1 MQSGWFY
8 LGGVIFLII
17 QFDRSSQLLNEIRR
31 LLIKAHENQ
40 FLATSIN
47 EIYSILKITNEDKY
61 GFSTVYGGGIRNS
74 GGDIIRNFEDD
85 LDNGIC
91 FKKNDNS
98 WFDFFITT
106 QKISKGL
113 YIDSYSFS
121 IRYEPKND
129 LTGKTIFSFI
139 RYDLNQPGHTN
150 EERNI
155 RSHIHPNSNILQF
168 PYPEQSPL
176 EILDML
182 LFGVRNEID
191 NRKK

>member
-74 GGDIIRNFEDD
+74 GGDIIRILKMIWIMEYA
-85 LDNGIC
+85 LRKMI
-91 FKKNDNS
+91 
-98 WFDFFITT
+98 IH
-106 QKISKGL
+106 GL
-113 YIDSYSFS
+113 
-121 IRYEPKND
+121 
-129 LTGKTIFSFI
+129 IFSLQLRKLVKDYI
-139 RYDLNQPGHTN
+139 
-150 EERNI
+150 
-155 RSHIHPNSNILQF
+155 SILIVFQF
-168 PYPEQSPL
+168 
-176 EILDML
+176 DMS
-182 LFGVRNEID
+182 
-191 NRKK
+191 RKMT

>member
-129 LTGKTIFSFI
+129 LTGKTIFS
-139 RYDLNQPGHTN
+139 
-150 EERNI
+150 
-155 RSHIHPNSNILQF
+155 S
-168 PYPEQSPL
+168 
-176 EILDML
+176 
-182 LFGVRNEID
+182 
-191 NRKK
+191 